1 MEIRIACSKSPLAVL
16 QANKFINAIKKK
28 YGNFILFSSD
38 FGYNSKKI
46 IKLIREK
53 IGFKTIIITDDI
65 SMKALKHPIQIS
77 TIKAFDAG
85 CDIVLHC
92 NGNINEMT
100 KVAKNS
106 PKLSNFLIKK
116 TSQLNKFL
124 S

>member
-1 MEIRIACSKSPLAVL
+1 
-16 QANKFINAIKKK
+16 
-28 YGNFILFSSD
+28 
-38 FGYNSKKI
+38 
-46 IKLIREK
+46 
-53 IGFKTIIITDDI
+53 
-65 SMKALKHPIQIS
+65 MKALKHTIQIS

-106 PKLSNFLIKK
+106 PKLSSFLIKK

>member
-1 MEIRIACSKSPLAVL
+1 MCIRDS
-16 QANKFINAIKKK
+16 
-28 YGNFILFSSD
+28 
-38 FGYNSKKI
+38 
-46 IKLIREK
+46 
-53 IGFKTIIITDDI
+53 IIITDDI
-65 SMKALKHPIQIS
+65 SMKALKHPIQIN